1 MDPYAGFTQ
10 DIAPTSPC
18 CTRQSDCED
27 KGNKFFDKVLEDF
40 NFPRQGSDVR
50 LFVCNP
56 SYWSKCQWIVFCHPT
71 GMAYLKIIS
80 IKSDSIIAYNG
91 CPSGAIAGNP
101 EAGTKFYKGQEIFPG
116 AFNCA
121 DASGCSN
128 ITECLNAAEQVC
140 LENLPA
146 DDAED
151 ETHALLGGTAETNQD
166 TGFWQ
171 MCLRKLSKIWV
182 GNFGRTFCFKSMP
195 TMSSDTEV
203 VDGVSFPKHLVYID
217 SRKGCIGRGP
227 TVESS
232 INGCIGPNYD
242 SNSFSAIAI
251 CKDGKRQL
259 LEPSCGKS
267 IYTFKDANGNHAWG
281 YGKAPWPMYMDTYGM
296 TIDKTITSPANNS
309 EHEFELNSE
318 EVPCWADHAIV
329 LIRSVISSYPQ
340 VSSSAVF
347 FKNSDNDWTLCSFLS
362 DDGVVRGIGSAFVRV
377 PIVDGS
383 LHFKIKITGSGIDGH
398 YHEIRLQGYDK
409 LG

>member
-232 INGCIGPNYD
+232 INGCIGPAYD

-259 LEPSCGKS
+259 LEPECGKS
-267 IYTFKDANGNHAWG
+267 IYTFKDTNGNHAWG
-281 YGKAPWPMYMDTYGM
+281 YGKTPWPMYLEHNT
-296 TIDKTITSPANNS
+296 TPELNVANIVNNA
-309 EHEFELNSE
+309 EHELTLDADD
-318 EVPCWADHAIV
+318 VPCWADHAIV
-329 LIRSVISSYPQ
+329 QVRIEINSYGGSAYIRS
-340 VSSSAVF
+340 F
-347 FKNSDNDWTLCSFLS
+347 FKDVDNHLVNF
-362 DDGVVRGIGSAFVRV
+362 AFTYDNEGGFGKTSLFIRV
-377 PIVDGS
+377 PIVDGK
-383 LHFKIKITGSGIDGH
+383 LKFKFIINGPTQTELFQA
-398 YHEIRLQGYDK
+398 YVQGYDK